1 MRTRVRLSRP
11 QRRARRAH
19 KLTRRVAPARN
30 VVCLERSI
38 PYRNSPTLPLPLSSS
53 WAGFQPDPYVDYG
66 RFLTPEGG
74 ILLAYKDLDQRLRH
88 IVWRVFAWT
97 TSTGGEG
104 WYLFHH
110 SPLHSFWLNLICLLA
125 IGLLNW
131 LIVAKPVEVYRRVEI
146 RPDWMVIEGSDI
158 FWLRYMECG
167 WPAFRPDDEGN
178 QVLCG
183 VYGTRFVE
191 YLTVRAFDEHDRA
204 PEVFAA
210 HVQEAMRQIWETAL
224 ATGTVHFDSPGQSQ

>member
-1 MRTRVRLSRP
+1 MRTHVRLSRP
-11 QRRARRAH
+11 QRAVWARPQFRRPAVPARHIIRAERS
-19 KLTRRVAPARN
+19 TPRRVLAAPA
-30 VVCLERSI
+30 I
-38 PYRNSPTLPLPLSSS
+38 PSSS

-74 ILLAYKDLDQRLRH
+74 ILLAYKDLDLRVRH
-88 IVWRVFAWT
+88 IFWRVFAWT
-97 TSTGGEG
+97 TTTGGEG

-110 SPLHSFWLNLICLLA
+110 SPLHSFWLNLVCLLA
-125 IGLLNW
+125 VGVINW
-131 LIVAKPVEVYRRVEI
+131 FIVAKPVEVYRRVEI
-146 RPDWMVIEGSDI
+146 RPDCMIIEGSDI

-167 WPAFRPDDEGN
+167 RPAFRPDDEGN